1 MSKATKGS
9 ICVKDLITDKLEQ
22 ILNEKQRKLI
32 DAVVL
37 DEKEEETGLRNEI
50 LDLEYW
56 LAKIK
61 KLK

>member
-1 MSKATKGS
+1 MSKAPKGS
-9 ICVKDLITDKLEQ
+9 IWVKDLITDKLEQ